1 MDLSEDDTSESES
14 DSSVLDDDDD
24 DDDDKLS
31 DDHNLAGEGEQNNM
45 SFQDDTATRLGRSSS
60 GGGVLGGAS
69 LRDRGR
75 DDNGSGGVS
84 GESDIDFLKRR
95 ARQLLHSQE
104 THNMEG
110 RGGVGAL
117 GRGSGLAAGGASLM
131 PKLELAEPGGMG
143 GGAGGGGGRV
153 RRRWDDHPSSSS
165 SLTGLDVRQRHSLPL
180 LSANQA
186 SGQ

>member
-24 DDDDKLS
+24 DDKLS
-31 DDHNLAGEGEQNNM
+31 DDQNLAGEGEQNSM
-45 SFQDDTATRLGRSSS
+45 SFRDDTATQLGRSSS

-84 GESDIDFLKRR
+84 GESDVDFLKRR
-95 ARQLLHSQE
+95 ARQYLHSQE

-110 RGGVGAL
+110 SGGVGAV

-143 GGAGGGGGRV
+143 GGGGGGGGGRV

>member
-24 DDDDKLS
+24 DDKLS
-31 DDHNLAGEGEQNNM
+31 DDQNLAGEGEQNNM
-45 SFQDDTATRLGRSSS
+45 SFRDDAATQLGRSSS

-69 LRDRGR
+69 LRDHGR

-84 GESDIDFLKRR
+84 GESDVDFLKRR
-95 ARQLLHSQE
+95 ARQYHHSQE

-110 RGGVGAL
+110 RGGVGAV

-143 GGAGGGGGRV
+143 GGGGGGRV